1 MISERSCCDEALGA
15 DAVCLTC
22 SGFPSTAAAFL
33 ARGFPAVFCF
43 FAGGPA
49 DGRAAGDG
57 IASCPLPLPFPPALP
72 TALAGAP
79 SFDSF
84 AVEGCGGGKT
94 VLENVNCSRAGS
106 RGKVED
112 EAVSRSGRCGRACWP
127 LLTCTLLFRAASLLL
142 DVPDAGKGGGASLGG
157 DGRPARSCSCLFSQP
172 ASSLAWAFM
181 RLSCSWGVCA
191 ARNGATGL
199 APEDAFDA
207 ADEEECGL

>member
-1 MISERSCCDEALGA
+1 MLSGSSRCDEALGA
-15 DAVCLTC
+15 DEVCLTC
-22 SGFPSTAAAFL
+22 SVFPSSVPAFL
-33 ARGFPAVFCF
+33 ARGFAAVFCF

-49 DGRAAGDG
+49 DWRAAGDG
-57 IASCPLPLPFPPALP
+57 TASCPLPLPFPPALLM
-72 TALAGAP
+72 TFAGAAL
-79 SFDSF
+79 SDSE
-84 AVEGCGGGKT
+84 AVGGCGGGKT

-112 EAVSRSGRCGRACWP
+112 EVVSRSGRCGRACWP
-127 LLTCTLLFRAASLLL
+127 LLACTLLFRAASLLL
-142 DVPDAGKGGGASLGG
+142 DAPDAGKGGGASLGG
-157 DGRPARSCSCLFSQP
+157 DGKPARSRSCLFSQP
-172 ASSLAWAFM
+172 ANSLAWAFM